1 MKKII
6 FFILL
11 IVFSLAAKPQEN
23 KVVLNN
29 NTENITSIVIK
40 DSVKNEIIEV
50 AKKMAKDNE
59 YISHKVKENR
69 DKLEEMKKIE
79 AQEDYIFYKILKYLK
94 KNKTPPTSTSTS
106 TSTIV
111 YGEDIISYIHSNDVA
126 IKVVN
131 KEKFYAK
138 DSICTSYDRNF
149 FGIKKCEEWD
159 FKYTEIK

>member
-50 AKKMAKDNE
+50 AKKMAKDNK

-94 KNKTPPTSTSTS
+94 KNKNSPTSTSTS

-111 YGEDIISYIHSNDVA
+111 YGEDIISYIPSNDVA

-149 FGIKKCEEWD
+149 FGIKNVRNGTLNIQK
-159 FKYTEIK
+159 

>member
-94 KNKTPPTSTSTS
+94 KNKNSPTSTS

-111 YGEDIISYIHSNDVA
+111 YGEDIISYIPSNDVA

-149 FGIKKCEEWD
+149 FGIKNVRNGTLNIQK
-159 FKYTEIK
+159 

>member
-11 IVFSLAAKPQEN
+11 IVFSLVAKPQEN

-50 AKKMAKDNE
+50 AKKMTKDNE

-94 KNKTPPTSTSTS
+94 KNKNSPTSTS

-111 YGEDIISYIHSNDVA
+111 YGEDIISYIPSNDVA
-126 IKVVN
+126 IKVVT

-149 FGIKKCEEWD
+149 FGIKNVRNG
-159 FKYTEIK
+159 TLNI